1 MKESL
6 KRNFSKGLNEV
17 LFQILRLRALRKK
30 YIKSNYVYVIRFAH
44 IGDFCLWIDSAK
56 EFKKIFPKHK
66 IVFLTYK
73 YKNVKKIAETTG
85 YFDKVICFDTE
96 GLKRI
101 RTIQKACHLKGDIV
115 INSNPS
121 RSLLSDLFVLAI
133 RTNKRI
139 AQKSDFSE
147 MGKKQLSRS
156 DLIYDKVIECDL
168 KQMEL
173 IKNAEFIRGLG
184 EKEFKARLPQ
194 LPKIPCNVKLPKGK
208 YAIIFPDADA
218 PIQMWNYKNFSIVI
232 QNMLNESIDEC
243 LILGSVKYRNVGD
256 QIVKELEC
264 KMLAEDKKLNHRC
277 INRMGETSLEECIEL
292 VRYASIVLSND
303 TGGAHIAAACN
314 TPCVVLAAGWNRG
327 RFFPYKVEEKR
338 IGECMPVDIVSAQ
351 PCLGCGIENINRF
364 NPECGINGVP
374 KCIAMN
380 GTEEI
385 IKKIKEGLKK

>member
-44 IGDFCLWIDSAK
+44 IGDFCLWLDSAK

-73 YKNVKKIAETTG
+73 YKNVKKIAEATG

-173 IKNAEFIRGLG
+173 IKT
-184 EKEFKARLPQ
+184 
-194 LPKIPCNVKLPKGK
+194 
-208 YAIIFPDADA
+208 
-218 PIQMWNYKNFSIVI
+218 
-232 QNMLNESIDEC
+232 QNL
-243 LILGSVKYRNVGD
+243 
-256 QIVKELEC
+256 
-264 KMLAEDKKLNHRC
+264 
-277 INRMGETSLEECIEL
+277 
-292 VRYASIVLSND
+292 
-303 TGGAHIAAACN
+303 
-314 TPCVVLAAGWNRG
+314 
-327 RFFPYKVEEKR
+327 
-338 IGECMPVDIVSAQ
+338 
-351 PCLGCGIENINRF
+351 
-364 NPECGINGVP
+364 
-374 KCIAMN
+374 
-380 GTEEI
+380 
-385 IKKIKEGLKK
+385 

>member
-44 IGDFCLWIDSAK
+44 IGDFCLWLDSAK

-85 YFDKVICFDTE
+85 YFDKVSCFDTE

-139 AQKSDFSE
+139 AQ
-147 MGKKQLSRS
+147 
-156 DLIYDKVIECDL
+156 
-168 KQMEL
+168 
-173 IKNAEFIRGLG
+173 
-184 EKEFKARLPQ
+184 
-194 LPKIPCNVKLPKGK
+194 
-208 YAIIFPDADA
+208 
-218 PIQMWNYKNFSIVI
+218 
-232 QNMLNESIDEC
+232 
-243 LILGSVKYRNVGD
+243 
-256 QIVKELEC
+256 
-264 KMLAEDKKLNHRC
+264 
-277 INRMGETSLEECIEL
+277 
-292 VRYASIVLSND
+292 
-303 TGGAHIAAACN
+303 
-314 TPCVVLAAGWNRG
+314 
-327 RFFPYKVEEKR
+327 
-338 IGECMPVDIVSAQ
+338 
-351 PCLGCGIENINRF
+351 
-364 NPECGINGVP
+364 
-374 KCIAMN
+374 
-380 GTEEI
+380 
-385 IKKIKEGLKK
+385 